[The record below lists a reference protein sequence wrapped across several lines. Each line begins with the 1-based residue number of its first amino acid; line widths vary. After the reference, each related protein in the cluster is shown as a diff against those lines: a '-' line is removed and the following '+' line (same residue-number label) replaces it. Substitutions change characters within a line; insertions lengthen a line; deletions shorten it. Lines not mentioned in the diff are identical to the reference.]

1 MAAVVGLGSAAL
13 VFIVLRDSALT
24 DCYQASVKISI
35 AYSKDNLRGCPFP
48 AFDAVR
54 QQVSE
59 QRTLAKNNRFVPDE
73 PDPVKGNATLLVWM
87 ALFSA
92 TAGLAGISAVR
103 STYTIVLDMK
113 PRPPTLSIVRS
124 GIEALLIVL
133 VPYVLLRKLS
143 DWTPLTPF
151 DDLHLT
157 LIRWLSLFVLV
168 LILPAATGL
177 RVARHILGKHPALTL
192 NDAAKLGSQLRN
204 LIGMLGGIVSL
215 AVFAHAA
222 RWQAIASL
230 PAGESLPG
238 TVILLWGAVYALAL
252 AALYVPVYERWST
265 AAWRTISLEVSRQY
279 PPADATGTIGYSVA
293 ELSAKKAL
301 QTDLGLG
308 SALGTLQGP
317 LAVLAPIIAGA
328 ASSLFS

>member
-1 MAAVVGLGSAAL
+1 
-13 VFIVLRDSALT
+13 
-24 DCYQASVKISI
+24 
-35 AYSKDNLRGCPFP
+35 
-48 AFDAVR
+48 VR
-54 QQVSE
+54 
-59 QRTLAKNNRFVPDE
+59 
-73 PDPVKGNATLLVWM
+73 GNATLLVRI

-92 TAGLAGISAVR
+92 TAGWAGISAVR
-103 STYTIVLDMK
+103 STYMIVLDMK
-113 PRPPTLSIVRS
+113 PRLPTLSIIGS
-124 GIEALLIVL
+124 GIVALLILL

-157 LIRWLSLFVLV
+157 LIRWLSLFVHV

-177 RVARHILGKHPALTL
+177 RLVGHILGRHPALTL

-230 PAGESLPG
+230 PAGVSLPG
-238 TVILLWGAVYALAL
+238 AVILLWGAVYARAL

-265 AAWRTISLEVSRQY
+265 AAWSTISVEVSRQY
-279 PPADATGTIGYSVA
+279 PPVDSTGTIGYSVA

-301 QTDLGLG
+301 QTDVGPG

-317 LAVLAPIIAGA
+317 LAVLAPIIAAA